1 MPFLDHL
8 EELRWRLLKSLLAI
22 AVGTALG
29 WFLVQ
34 HFDLVGLLKRPIAP
48 LLPDGRLAFTSP
60 TEPLML
66 TLKLAFGVGLLVAS
80 PVVIYQAW
88 AFLAPALYDREKRLI
103 VPALTA
109 GLGLFM
115 LGATACY
122 LWVLPAA
129 LRVLFEFQ
137 RADLAPFIT
146 IDRYFSFATQLVV
159 AFGVVTELPLV
170 MAILAALGL
179 VTPQFLARH
188 RRYAVVLAALVAAFL
203 TPPDALSMIMMLV
216 PLLLLYEVSIL
227 CAWIASRRR
236 GRRQAAGTAGT
247 STPLALL
254 VAGLGLAAAGS
265 ALAQQPRPAPPP
277 PRPDTTAARGATPT
291 GRTLDTATARRLGL
305 PTAPTRSFPPSD
317 AVMDSLLRQAGYRVT
332 RYVAETLVVQG
343 DSQLIVLRGEAYV
356 EREGTRLEAD
366 SVRYREA
373 SCRLD
378 ARGTPRLFDEG
389 TVLVGE
395 GMRYDTCIKR
405 GIVEDALTDFQQ
417 GGATWFMRGDL
428 AVDSGA
434 TRVFGS
440 SSDVTSCDLPVAHY
454 HFSAGQV
461 KWLNK
466 NVMVAR
472 PAVLHVRD
480 VPVLWLPFI
489 FQDIR
494 SGRHSGMLVP
504 RFGVNDLVRT
514 SRTYERHI
522 ANLGYYFAIN
532 DYLDLLVAG
541 DWFSNRNIRLHS
553 QLQYRWLDRF
563 ITGSLTFAHIE
574 ELDLE
579 GQSSYLAWNHGQS
592 FNSRTRL
599 NMSLNYATSGRVV
612 QQNVVNPYVATAQL
626 TSSANFDKRMA
637 WGTLNI
643 GGNRSQNLSNDLVQQ
658 TFPEIRLTPSPVN
671 ITPSI
676 TWSPA
681 FSLSNR
687 QTLNNPAA
695 ALLVPGAGGVPDTLT
710 GTFDDRLT
718 SLAFGTPLRLGRWN
732 WNNSVVV
739 TDRTSGQRRE
749 FVIPDSTVPGGAR
762 RVVYAETF
770 ETAVDW
776 ETGINL
782 PQVFSGTWKLQPS
795 IQVLNT
801 TTAGPFMLRNQFSGG
816 DFVTQGKRLAFSAGI
831 RPSFFGFFPGF
842 GPLQRIRHTF
852 SPIVDYRYA
861 PGARVPEDYARALD
875 PTGTTLNVRT
885 DPQQTLVV
893 GLSQNFEGKLRAP
906 AGDTTGRDPPRI
918 RLLSINTSSVS
929 YNFEQ
934 AKQPGRV
941 GWQTQSMTN
950 TFASDLL
957 RGFNLQLTH
966 DLWDGPV
973 GLDTTRFD
981 PFLVSVAANFAI
993 TPATLRGI
1001 GALVGLGG
1009 GRSVAA
1015 PPAAS
1020 AGADTGRVGPT
1031 QQPSIRSRYPG
1042 AGVYG
1047 PALGQGFSLTIGY
1060 SATRQRGQAAS
1071 GAGGQR
1077 QVQANLTFNP
1087 TPKWQAGWNTS
1098 YDFDTGQFAQHI
1110 LRFER
1115 DLHRWRAS
1123 FSFVKSATG
1132 NFAFNFGIALIDQAG
1147 IKFDYDQETYR

>member
-29 WFLVQ
+29 WFLAQ

-48 LLPDGRLAFTSP
+48 LLPDGRLVFTSP
-60 TEPLML
+60 TEPLLL
-66 TLKLAFGVGLLVAS
+66 TLKLAFVVGVLLAS
-80 PVVIYQAW
+80 PVVVYQAW
-88 AFLAPALYDREKRLI
+88 AFLAPALYQRERRLI

-109 GLGLFM
+109 GLGLFL
-115 LGATACY
+115 LGAAACY
-122 LWVLPAA
+122 RWVLPAA

-146 IDRYFSFATQLVV
+146 IDRYFAFATQLVV

-170 MAILAALGL
+170 VTILAALGL

-188 RRYAVVLAALVAAFL
+188 RRYAVVIGALVAAFL
-203 TPPDALSMIMMLV
+203 TPPDALSMLLMLV
-216 PLLLLYEVSIL
+216 PLLLLYEVSIF
-227 CAWIASRRR
+227 CAWVASRRR
-236 GRRQAAGTAGT
+236 AKRAGAAGVTA
-247 STPLALL
+247 PLALL
-254 VAGLGLAAAGS
+254 VAGLGLAAAG
-265 ALAQQPRPAPPP
+265 AGAAQQPAPAT
-277 PRPDTTAARGATPT
+277 PDTAAARATPT

-305 PTAPTRSFPPSD
+305 PTGPTRAFPPSD

-332 RYVAETLVVQG
+332 RYVADTLVVQG

-356 EREGTRLEAD
+356 EREGTQLEAD

-378 ARGTPRLFDEG
+378 ARGSPRLFDAG

-434 TRVFGS
+434 TRVFGAS
-440 SSDVTSCDLPVAHY
+440 SEVTSCDLPVPHY

-480 VPVLWLPFI
+480 VPVLWLPFM

-514 SRTYERHI
+514 SRTYERHV

-541 DWFSNRNIRLHS
+541 DWFSNRNVRLHT

-563 ITGSLTFAHIE
+563 VTGSLTFAHIR
-574 ELDLE
+574 ELDLD
-579 GQSSYLAWNHGQS
+579 GRSSYLSWNHGQS
-592 FNSRTRL
+592 FNARTRL
-599 NMSLNYATSGRVV
+599 NVSLNYATSGRVV

-626 TSSANFDKRMA
+626 TSSANFDKRLR
-637 WGTLNI
+637 WGTLNL
-643 GGNRSQNLSNDLVQQ
+643 GGNRSQNLSNDQVRQ
-658 TFPEIRLTPSPVN
+658 TFPEIRLTPLPLN
-671 ITPSI
+671 IGANI

-681 FSLSNR
+681 FSFTNA
-687 QTLNNPAA
+687 QTYDNPAV

-710 GTFDDRLT
+710 GAFDDRVT
-718 SLAFGTPLRLGRWN
+718 TVAFGTPLRIGRWN
-732 WNNSVVV
+732 WSNAVSVL
-739 TDRTSGQRRE
+739 DRTSGQRRE
-749 FVIPDSTVPGGAR
+749 FVIPDSTVPGGVR
-762 RVVYAETF
+762 RVVYDQTF
-770 ETAVDW
+770 ETGVDW
-776 ETGINL
+776 TTGINL
-782 PQVFSGTWKLQPS
+782 PQLLSGTWKVQPS
-795 IQVLNT
+795 IQIVNT

-816 DFVTQGKRLAFSAGI
+816 NFVVQGKRLAFSAGI
-831 RPSFFGFFPGF
+831 RPSFFGFFPGV

-861 PGARVPEDYARALD
+861 PGARVPEEYARALD
-875 PTGTTLNVRT
+875 PTGTTLNART

-893 GLSQNFEGKLRAP
+893 GLSQNIEGKLRPP

-918 RLLSINTSSVS
+918 RLLSINTSAVS

-941 GWQTQSMTN
+941 GWQTQSLTN

-957 RGFNLQLTH
+957 RGFNVQLTH

-973 GLDTTRFD
+973 GLDTTAFD
-981 PFLVSVAANFAI
+981 PFLVSVSANFAI

-1001 GALVGLGG
+1001 GAVFGLG
-1009 GRSVAA
+1009 REA
-1015 PPAAS
+1015 PPGPPLPPL
-1020 AGADTGRVGPT
+1020 GADTGRVGPT
-1031 QQPSIRSRYPG
+1031 IEPSIRNRYPG
-1042 AGVYG
+1042 AGLYSG
-1047 PALGQGFSLTIGY
+1047 GMGQGFSLTVGY
-1060 SATRQRGQAAS
+1060 SQTRQRGQPAS
-1071 GAGGQR
+1071 DAGGQR
-1077 QVQANLTFNP
+1077 QLLANLTFSP
-1087 TPKWQAGWNTS
+1087 TPKWQAAWNTN
-1098 YDFDTGQFAQHI
+1098 YDFDTGRFAQQI

-1132 NFAFNFGIALIDQAG
+1132 NFAFSFGVALIDQAG
-1147 IKFDYDQETYR
+1147 IKFDYDQETYTR